1 MKKIVLTAV
10 LAATSWALFAQDT
23 SSRSNGTTGTTGTNG
38 TMNNNTTTNQQMST
52 NGTQGT
58 YQNGTLNNNSNA
70 TNLNN
75 NNTTSGQMY
84 NSNTNTSNYSAY
96 GIPNYVQSNF
106 QSQHPNVSN
115 LAWTTSTAD
124 FYHGYYSDPTTG
136 RYTHVYYSTDP
147 YYNSQYYPE
156 RVTGYTV
163 SLPVLETWVPDQVVT
178 TALNQY
184 KQNLYDIAAMKGN
197 NSTNMYVV
205 RVIDNGEL
213 KSMYMD
219 STGGAVTDY
228 IRTEEQTNMGNG
240 TMNSGTMNNGNLD
253 NGNTNMNNSTNSNS
267 SMSNDTNGT
276 MDNSSTGTTSDMNNT
291 NTDVKKKT
299 KTTMSDGSQIKTKTK
314 NGKTSTKTSGST
326 SGNNQF

>member
-23 SSRSNGTTGTTGTNG
+23 TSRSNGTTGTTGTNG

-240 TMNSGTMNNGNLD
+240 TMNNGTMNNGN
-253 NGNTNMNNSTNSNS
+253 MNNSTN
-267 SMSNDTNGT
+267 
-276 MDNSSTGTTSDMNNT
+276 
-291 NTDVKKKT
+291 KKT
-299 KTTMSDGSQIKTKTK
+299 KATMSDGSQIKTKTK